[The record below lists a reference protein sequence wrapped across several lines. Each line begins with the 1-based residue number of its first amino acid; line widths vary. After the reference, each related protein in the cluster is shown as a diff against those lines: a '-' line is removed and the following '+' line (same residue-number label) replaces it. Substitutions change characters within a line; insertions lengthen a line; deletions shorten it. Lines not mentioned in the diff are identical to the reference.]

1 MPMIRFF
8 TQPGC
13 PSCVT
18 AKQFLSSRGVAFEEI
33 NIRRDA
39 EALRELVE
47 ELHSRV
53 TPTVVFGKEIVL
65 GFDAA
70 KYEAALVRLAAKD

>member
-1 MPMIRFF
+1 MATIGFF

-18 AKQFLSSRGVAFEEI
+18 AKRFLASRGVAFEEI

-47 ELHSRV
+47 DLHSRV
-53 TPTVVFGKEIVL
+53 TPTVVFGEEIVM

-70 KYEAALVRLAAKD
+70 KYDATLARLAH

>member
-1 MPMIRFF
+1 MPTATIRFF

-18 AKQFLSSRGVAFEEI
+18 AKMFLSSRGVAFEEI

-39 EALRELVE
+39 EALREMVE
-47 ELHSRV
+47 DLHSRV
-53 TPTVVFGKEIVL
+53 TPTVVFGSEIVL

-70 KYEAALVRLAAKD
+70 KYEEALTRLGH